1 MEYHCPALHAKSIW
15 QVHKA
20 GHYHDNALWLG
31 ERASTPWSGCYLYS
45 ATWKLYFKF
54 PTLQDIQVYK
64 HWYSIQGKV
73 YNDSFSTVCS
83 TITII
88 LFQINSCTWKSI
100 ASLLRHLQNKNQKSL
115 LAGLVPRPLPDF
127 ISQPWRKIG
136 RRHGIKTRSQ
146 TRNGGL
152 GQYKAS
158 PCYILTESTIS
169 GPWHSFSFLLHLNT
183 CLI

>member
-1 MEYHCPALHAKSIW
+1 MWTRHGVSLSSLTCQEHMTSTQSWPLPW
-15 QVHKA
+15 QCTMTGRESKYSMIRLLFVQCNVKA
-20 GHYHDNALWLG
+20 IFQVPN
-31 ERASTPWSGCYLYS
+31 TSG
-45 ATWKLYFKF
+45 
-54 PTLQDIQVYK
+54 QVYK

-127 ISQPWRKIG
+127 ILQPWRKIG

-146 TRNGGL
+146 TMQKWWTRSV
-152 GQYKAS
+152 QS
-158 PCYILTESTIS
+158 ESM
-169 GPWHSFSFLLHLNT
+169 LHT
-183 CLI
+183 DRVHHFRSVT

>member
-1 MEYHCPALHAKSIW
+1 MTSTQSWPLPW
-15 QVHKA
+15 QCTMTGRESKYSMIRLLFVQCNVKA
-20 GHYHDNALWLG
+20 IFQVPNA
-31 ERASTPWSGCYLYS
+31 SG
-45 ATWKLYFKF
+45 
-54 PTLQDIQVYK
+54 QVYK

-73 YNDSFSTVCS
+73 YNGSFSTVCS